1 MAAFKIELGKQKQD
15 GTAKVMI
22 RVVHERQSRRIDT
35 NLFVTKN
42 DLTRSGKIK
51 NQELLDILDDRIS
64 ELRRKSNKLAAR
76 MGAFGFDSVGIDT
89 MMDYLLGEEKKSL
102 DFVEVFREFIEE
114 NADKK
119 GLRNYKSA
127 LNSFVRFLGRDKLDM
142 QELTAIMLQKY
153 AASLGSGRALSLYL
167 GALRH
172 VHNWAMG
179 KYNNEELGIILIPY
193 SPFAKFKVPKQGA
206 TRKRALEASII
217 RRVSELPYKDE
228 NRGRGKLCLFDLA
241 KDCFV
246 LSFCLIGMNSA
257 DLYGAES
264 IKDGMITYCRAKTR
278 DRRADRAEISVR
290 VQGFVRP
297 LFEKYADPQGGR
309 VFMFHRF
316 YSSAAVFNR
325 ALNMG
330 LKQVGEALGVEDLE
344 FYAARH
350 SWATI
355 ARNEVG
361 IDKFTVHEALNH
373 VDRDMA
379 VTDIYI
385 KKDFSAINEA
395 NRRVLE
401 HVFG

>member
-1 MAAFKIELGKQKQD
+1 MASFNVEIGKEKQD

-22 RVVHERQSRRIDT
+22 RVVHERKIRRIDT
-35 NLFVTKN
+35 NIFVTKN
-42 DLTRSGKIK
+42 DLTRGGKIK
-51 NQELLDILDDRIS
+51 NQEILDMLEERIS
-64 ELRRKSNKLAAR
+64 ELRRKANKVAAR
-76 MGAFGFDSVGIDT
+76 IGAAAFSLVGMDA

-142 QELTAIMLQKY
+142 QELNTSLLQRY
-153 AASLGSGRALSLYL
+153 AANLGGGRALSLYL

-172 VHNWAMG
+172 VHNWAMD
-179 KYNNEELGIILIPY
+179 KYNNEEIGIILIPY

-217 RRVSELPYKDE
+217 RRVFELPYKVE

-241 KDCFV
+241 KDCFI

-264 IKDGMITYCRAKTR
+264 IEDGMITYCRAKTR

-290 VQGFVRP
+290 VQDFLRP

-309 VFMFHRF
+309 VFVFHKL
-316 YSSAAVFNR
+316 YSSASGFNR
-325 ALNMG
+325 ALNKG

-373 VDRDMA
+373 VDRDMS